1 MSLTVAE
8 TPPQGL
14 HGEMLSM
21 LSVCHLLIGV
31 QGDQLIN
38 SISFS
43 FYTNPHILQHRGP
56 WRPPVKTLPEDGLP
70 QTFGSQPPQ

>member
-43 FYTNPHILQHRGP
+43 LHQPTHIAAQR
-56 WRPPVKTLPEDGLP
+56 TMEA
-70 QTFGSQPPQ
+70 TSQNSS